1 MRIIITFLAFFVFVS
16 FCNAQQ
22 FDIGEIND
30 AKYRIYIPENWNKG
44 LVIYCHGY
52 QEIGEE
58 IDPLIA
64 KLDDFVKILT
74 HPRSALIKQYTALLS
89 AENVE
94 LEFNNAAI
102 RSIAKIASDVNA
114 KMENIGARRLHTVM
128 TTLLE
133 KPLYEQPKRGEK
145 KIKITAKIVKESLE
159 DILEDQ
165 DLSRYIL

>member
-58 IDPLIA
+58 IDPRKPQPL
-64 KLDDFVKILT
+64 
-74 HPRSALIKQYTALLS
+74 QYVLQ
-89 AENVE
+89 
-94 LEFNNAAI
+94 
-102 RSIAKIASDVNA
+102 
-114 KMENIGARRLHTVM
+114 RRGGV
-128 TTLLE
+128 
-133 KPLYEQPKRGEK
+133 
-145 KIKITAKIVKESLE
+145 
-159 DILEDQ
+159 
-165 DLSRYIL
+165 